1 MNDELKKRIIDKMD
15 ARRYIYLSETIL
27 KDREVLHF
35 ATPIDDVVKFNVDVI
50 VDDQE
55 RVEYRFSKIVDAI
68 YEVESPTFSPFF
80 VNEYFD
86 RNEAR
91 FLGIASWCQTYNKNN
106 RFETI

>member
-35 ATPIDDVVKFNVDVI
+35 ATPIDDIVKFNVDVI

-55 RVEYRFSKIVDAI
+55 RELNIDLVR
-68 YEVESPTFSPFF
+68 
-80 VNEYFD
+80 
-86 RNEAR
+86 
-91 FLGIASWCQTYNKNN
+91 
-106 RFETI
+106 